1 MCPRAPLNHALPL
14 TVIALL
20 ACGETTTPT
29 QPEVSGNPATAVLS
43 LAAARNSWTPTAPPP
58 YDQFIYGYDLGMA
71 LNSAGQ
77 SIVYAFGG
85 TSSDEGGTGK
95 SVKAYKVATNT
106 WSGKL
111 SEVGVFNSNGVGKIG
126 NKLYFSGGYSTAGN
140 LPYASNLLWAYDYS
154 NDRMI
159 RKANLPIFSAEG
171 VSGVINRKLY
181 VLPGACN
188 GIGYPNPGYC
198 SVEETRRFYRYD
210 PATNSWVTRRQA
222 PHFHRHG
229 AAAVLDGKFYVAG
242 GTRPGGSVTAL
253 DVYDPAT
260 NTWRTLAPLPVGGVA
275 SGAALAG
282 QFYVIVQRFR
292 GVAPDNRAYAYNK
305 TTNQWRARAA
315 PNAFGSVTR
324 VSLDGRSY
332 LFTATGNQS
341 ALYTP

>member
-1 MCPRAPLNHALPL
+1 MCPRTPLHHALPL

-29 QPEVSGNPATAVLS
+29 QPEMSGNPATAVLS

-58 YDQFIYGYDLGMA
+58 YDRFIYGYDLGTA
-71 LNSAGQ
+71 PNSAGQ
-77 SIVYAFGG
+77 WIVYAFGG

-95 SVKAYKVATNT
+95 SVKAYNVATNSWT
-106 WSGKL
+106 EKL
-111 SEVGVFNSNGVGKIG
+111 SQVGIYYSNGVAKLGS
-126 NKLYFSGGYSTAGN
+126 KLYFSGGYVTAGN
-140 LPYASNLLWAYDYS
+140 LPDATKALWAYDYS

-159 RKANLPIFSAEG
+159 KKANLPIFSAEG
-171 VSGVINRKLY
+171 VSGVINSKLY

-188 GIGYPNPGYC
+188 GNGYPNPGYC

-222 PHFHRHG
+222 PHFHRRG

-242 GTRPGGSVTAL
+242 GFNGFQSVASL

-260 NTWRTLAPLPVGGVA
+260 NTWQTLASMPTGGA
-275 SGAALAG
+275 AYGAALAG
-282 QFYVIVQRFR
+282 QFYVLVVDVNGTART
-292 GVAPDNRAYAYNK
+292 YAYNRF
-305 TTNQWRARAA
+305 TNQWRARAA
-315 PNAFGSVTR
+315 PSTWGSVTR

-332 LFTATGNQS
+332 LFTATGNKS